1 MPIRPMGQ
9 KQVNVIGH
17 YHEGMQLIPAT
28 RKQVGDYTLS
38 NFWTSQPLWLIR
50 GTIQQLIAP
59 GENPPTIGAR
69 LQSREC
75 TAQSPSYENGSSRRM
90 PIRKIASIHLPE
102 KWENTGD
109 FLLVSSKTQAE
120 ACATILH

>member
-1 MPIRPMGQ
+1 MGQ

-59 GENPPTIGAR
+59 GETRPQLAPGFKAGSVPLNRQVTK
-69 LQSREC
+69 
-75 TAQSPSYENGSSRRM
+75 TAAPGGCQ
-90 PIRKIASIHLPE
+90 
-102 KWENTGD
+102 
-109 FLLVSSKTQAE
+109 
-120 ACATILH
+120 